1 MNEQTTPVSSQ
12 GRPNGPDT
20 EGFFAEA
27 TNPATPTADPRV
39 PYEEIEAAISLGSDD
54 GIRLESKEGKVSIAT
69 PMLRTELPSRDAPV
83 GGGAMSAESVF
94 DNLEAIRLSLDA
106 YATVGTREILRHV
119 PVRKPNRTEFVRV
132 HPDAEMH
139 LATGVFVDREERE
152 VFFVVPHLRAEL
164 AGELKQVLLVTAISR
179 QGVVFLWPVPL
190 PDEGGRRNA
199 WGETAR
205 EACELAKSSWV
216 RLAPDMSLGAYRVY
230 QAEGQ
235 LSAPVWPD
243 KSLSDLLKLGF
254 RDRIIDSAEH
264 PVVKRLRG
272 LS

>member
-1 MNEQTTPVSSQ
+1 
-12 GRPNGPDT
+12 
-20 EGFFAEA
+20 
-27 TNPATPTADPRV
+27 
-39 PYEEIEAAISLGSDD
+39 
-54 GIRLESKEGKVSIAT
+54 
-69 PMLRTELPSRDAPV
+69 
-83 GGGAMSAESVF
+83 MSAESVF
-94 DNLEAIRLSLDA
+94 DNLEAIRLSPDA
-106 YATVGTREILRHV
+106 AATAGTRENLRHV

-152 VFFVVPHLRAEL
+152 VFFVVPDLHAEL
-164 AGELKQVLLVTAISR
+164 AGELKQVLLVTAINR

-230 QAEGQ
+230 EAEGQ